1 MNSLTRYGL
10 FAGRTERRRR
20 LGRLKCGENLV
31 EFVGISLSLELNDTM
46 QKLGLILLIKEMKAK
61 RG

>member
-20 LGRLKCGENLV
+20 LGRLKCAENLV
-31 EFVGISLSLELNDTM
+31 ELVGFLS
-46 QKLGLILLIKEMKAK
+46 GLD
-61 RG
+61 

>member
-20 LGRLKCGENLV
+20 PGRLKCGENLV
-31 EFVGISLSLELNDTM
+31 EFVGFLAGLTDRIETGSSLKCSLSVC
-46 QKLGLILLIKEMKAK
+46 
-61 RG
+61 

>member
-20 LGRLKCGENLV
+20 PGRLKCGENLV
-31 EFVGISLSLELNDTM
+31 EFVGFLAGLTDRIETGSSL
-46 QKLGLILLIKEMKAK
+46 KLVFSCLL
-61 RG
+61 